1 MNLRS
6 AFESKRPNITSSERT
21 KNLKARSIYT
31 SMQSLVRYGAP
42 TFPETPVCSGAGQ
55 NYTGTM
61 KFNPSGNVTNY
72 RSYDLAAT
80 MAKGAAFNWD
90 NCCKGLGAA
99 GPTGPFEI
107 WGQNALASTSLQTWN
122 VNDSQMQHPD
132 ANTQILY
139 WNGTTWVTNNLNNFG
154 ITGTQGS
161 TLDGSGVWIDPSNN
175 LFGSIQDCEIDK
187 WKKFAKI
194 DISTIEN
201 LAGNNTKQNY
211 LVGYQPIGRRYSI
224 RNWNL
229 RFQPTTYSFTYI
241 GGALVW
247 SSVTGATGGCC
258 Q

>member
-1 MNLRS
+1 MSLRA

-21 KNLKARSIYT
+21 RNLKARSIYT

-55 NYTGTM
+55 NYTGSM
-61 KFNPSGNVTNY
+61 KFDPSGNITNY

-90 NCCKGLGAA
+90 NCCKGLGAF
-99 GPTGPFEI
+99 GPTGPFSV
-107 WGQNALASTSLQTWN
+107 WGHSALNNTILQTWN
-122 VNDSQMQHPD
+122 INDTEMVQPNGNIAMQ
-132 ANTQILY
+132 Y
-139 WNGTTWVTNNLNNFG
+139 WNGTAWVVNNLNNFG

-187 WKKFAKI
+187 WKKYA
-194 DISTIEN
+194 DGDVSTLEN
-201 LAGNNTKQNY
+201 LAGNDTKQNY
-211 LVGYQPIGRRYSI
+211 LAGYLPIGRRYSI
-224 RNWNL
+224 SNWNL
-229 RFQPTTYSFTYI
+229 RFQPITYTFSYI
-241 GGALVW
+241 GGNLAW
-247 SSVTGATGGCC
+247 SAVTGATGGCC

>member
-1 MNLRS
+1 MNLRA

-21 KNLKARSIYT
+21 KNLKAKSIYT

-55 NYTGTM
+55 NYTGTI
-61 KFNPSGNVTNY
+61 KFDPSGNVTNY
-72 RSYDLAAT
+72 RSYDLATT

-90 NCCKGLGAA
+90 NCCKGLAA
-99 GPTGPFEI
+99 EGPTGPFNV
-107 WGQNALASTSLQTWN
+107 WGPYAYKSPSLHTWN
-122 VNDSQMQHPD
+122 INDTQLIMPDPNTSMQ
-132 ANTQILY
+132 Y
-139 WNGTTWVTNNLNNFG
+139 WNGTIWVVNNLNNFG
-154 ITGTQGS
+154 IVGTQGS

-187 WKKFAKI
+187 WKKFAKN
-194 DISTIEN
+194 DATTLVNIS
-201 LAGNNTKQNY
+201 GNDTKHNY
-211 LVGYQPIGRRYSI
+211 LVGYQPIGRRYNI

-229 RFQPTTYSFTYI
+229 RFRPTSYNFSYI
-241 GGALVW
+241 HGHHVW